1 MELRRV
7 IALAKKDL
15 KKTVREPAALFMTL
29 LFPLIMALA
38 FGVAF
43 GGIGGGEVTGFDIG
57 VVSLEDPQDPWAIQ
71 FVEAIE
77 GTGVLWVKGYDIN
90 GTAQGD
96 LSQGRLSAVLVIPGD
111 FGEGCSSYRAAPS
124 EPSLWVNTSI
134 RLYLDSGSMM
144 VTQAIPHLVN
154 NALSVTVQGQL
165 PQVMPSPIHVESPS
179 LVEARRVSTFDYMAP
194 GLFPFAAIFLT
205 MIVAQ
210 SFVYE
215 RQTGLLRRILV
226 TPTTSAEFMLAQV
239 LSNMVVALAQVALVF
254 AGAFLVGYRPYVD
267 ASVLAFSFLIV
278 SAFSLCCIGF
288 GLVAAT
294 IAKSDGVATGISFF
308 FIMPQMLLGTF
319 VPMGGT
325 QLGRIAARFMPSYY
339 VTDALTSLLLRGAAI
354 TSPTILFDAAVVPI
368 SGILILLVGVAL
380 FGRYGKT

>member
-7 IALAKKDL
+7 MALAKKDL

-43 GGIGGGEVTGFDIG
+43 GGIGGGEVAGFDIG
-57 VVSLEDPQDPWAIQ
+57 VVSLGDSQDPWAIQ

-77 GTGVLWVKGYDIN
+77 GTGVLWVKGYDSN
-90 GTAQGD
+90 ETAQGD
-96 LSQGRLSAVLVIPGD
+96 LSQGRVSAVLVIPGD

-154 NALSVTVQGQL
+154 NALSVTIQGEL
-165 PQVMPSPIHVESPS
+165 PQPIPSPIHLESPS
-179 LVEARRVSTFDYMAP
+179 LVEARSVSTFDYMAP

-267 ASVLAFSFLIV
+267 SSVLAFSFLIV

-288 GLVAAT
+288 GLVTAT
-294 IAKSDGVATGISFF
+294 IAKSDGVASGISFF

>member
-1 MELRRV
+1 
-7 IALAKKDL
+7 
-15 KKTVREPAALFMTL
+15 
-29 LFPLIMALA
+29 
-38 FGVAF
+38 
-43 GGIGGGEVTGFDIG
+43 
-57 VVSLEDPQDPWAIQ
+57 
-71 FVEAIE
+71 
-77 GTGVLWVKGYDIN
+77 VKGYEDN
-90 GTAQGD
+90 ETAQGD

-154 NALSVTVQGQL
+154 NALSVTIYGEL
-165 PQVMPSPIHVESPS
+165 PQAIPSPIHLESPS
-179 LVEARRVSTFDYMAP
+179 LVEARNLSTFDYMAP

-205 MIVAQ
+205 MLVAQ

-226 TPTTSAEFMLAQV
+226 TPTSSAEFMLAQV

-267 ASVLAFSFLIV
+267 APVLAFSFLIV

-288 GLVAAT
+288 GLVTAT
-294 IAKSDGVATGISFF
+294 IAKSDGVATGMSFL

-325 QLGRIAARFMPSYY
+325 QLGRIAARFMPSHY

-354 TSPTILFDAAVVPI
+354 TSSTILFDAAFVLV
-368 SGILILLVGVAL
+368 SGILILVIGVVL
-380 FGRYGKT
+380 FEMYGKA

>member
-43 GGIGGGEVTGFDIG
+43 GGIGGVEVAGFDIG
-57 VVSLEDPQDPWAIQ
+57 VVSLGDPQDPWAIQ
-71 FVEAIE
+71 FVEAIH
-77 GTGVLWVKGYDIN
+77 GTGVLWVKGYEDN
-90 GTAQGD
+90 KTAQGD

-111 FGEGCSSYRAAPS
+111 FGEGCSSYLAAPS

-154 NALSVTVQGQL
+154 NALLVTIHGEL
-165 PQVMPSPIHVESPS
+165 PQAMPSPIHLES
-179 LVEARRVSTFDYMAP
+179 LSTFDYMAP

-205 MIVAQ
+205 MLVAQ

-288 GLVAAT
+288 GLVTAT

-325 QLGRIAARFMPSYY
+325 QLGRIAAQFMPSHY

-354 TSPTILFDAAVVPI
+354 TSPMILFDAAVVLV
-368 SGILILLVGVAL
+368 SGILILIVGVAL